1 MAKALLGI
9 ALALCLGIS
18 VAQAQQ
24 AKNPTWGQL
33 TSEQRQI
40 LAPIQGEWDKLDAPR
55 KRKWLGLAQ
64 RYPKMQP
71 EAQARLQQRMSEW
84 ASLTPAQR
92 QAAREK
98 YREFEQLPPDER
110 QVMRKKWDEY
120 KQARAAEGA
129 AKAPEAAVEQPADKA
144 TEKAPESQADSPSEG
159 AAGAADPPSPTADPR
174 QE

>member
-55 KRKWLGLAQ
+55 KRKWLGIAQ
-64 RYPKMQP
+64 RYPKMKP
-71 EAQARLQQRMSEW
+71 EEQERLQLRMNEW

-110 QVMRKKWDEY
+110 QVVRKKWDEY
-120 KQARAAEGA
+120 KQARTVEGAGKAPEGAADKAAEAQADSQAEGA
-129 AKAPEAAVEQPADKA
+129 AG
-144 TEKAPESQADSPSEG
+144 SG
-159 AAGAADPPSPTADPR
+159 DPPSPTAEPR

>member
-9 ALALCLGIS
+9 ALALCLGVS

-40 LAPIQGEWDKLDAPR
+40 LAPIQAEWDKLDPPR
-55 KRKWLGLAQ
+55 KRKWLGIAQ
-64 RYPKMQP
+64 RYPKMKP
-71 EAQARLQQRMSEW
+71 EEQERLQQRMNEW

-92 QAAREK
+92 RAARET
-98 YREFEQLPPDER
+98 YRDFEQKPADER
-110 QVMRKKWDEY
+110 PGLKKWDEY
-120 KQARAAEGA
+120 KQARTAEGA
-129 AKAPEAAVEQPADKA
+129 AKAPETPAEA
-144 TEKAPESQADSPSEG
+144 GGDSHAEG
-159 AAGAADPPSPTADPR
+159 AAGAGDPPPPTVEPR